1 MYLPQ
6 AVLPCSVEIMD
17 GFNTFDV
24 SQHVNCNT
32 INYYLYDGDHKDIF
46 RWTKVSGVGW
56 YFNKFFPHTS
66 VFEDL
71 TYRIIETGLLVPWK
85 QWTYAEMRSNYLQ
98 VHAYNSPLML
108 LLVDVK
114 SKTLGTPRAV

>member
-1 MYLPQ
+1 
-6 AVLPCSVEIMD
+6 MD
-17 GFNTFDV
+17 GFNMFDV
-24 SQHVNCNT
+24 SQDLSCNT
-32 INYYLYDGDHKDIF
+32 IGGCYYLHESDHKDIF

-85 QWTYAEMRSNYLQ
+85 QWTYAEMRSDYLQ
-98 VHAYNSPLML
+98 VSMYSSSLML
-108 LLVDVK
+108 LVGKMSV
-114 SKTLGTPRAV
+114 